1 MRLVVLAGAL
11 AVASTTLAWTARA
24 QSLPNISGI
33 KQTTNRAVA
42 KTNAHTLAMTNVDS
56 AANAAKATAA
66 KATAAPNGA
75 SAAAKR
81 PVESPVDTARAHGVR
96 AMAAP
101 SSTAPGA
108 EMDTA
113 GKVVLRR
120 EVFAYE
126 PSGRRDPFVT
136 LMTVGELRPMI
147 SDLAISGILID
158 PTGRNSVA
166 VLRDVS
172 SKEQYRVKVGQQLG
186 RMRVARIA
194 QKSVTFTIEEF
205 GYSRQQEL
213 AMDETNQARTK

>member
-1 MRLVVLAGAL
+1 MRLVVLAGVL
-11 AVASTTLAWTARA
+11 AVASTTLGGTATA
-24 QSLPNISGI
+24 QSLPNVSGI

-56 AANAAKATAA
+56 AANAAKAPVA
-66 KATAAPNGA
+66 KPAAAPNGA

-81 PVESPVDTARAHGVR
+81 PVESPVDTARARGVR
-96 AMAAP
+96 ATAAP
-101 SSTAPGA
+101 SSAGPGI

-186 RMRVARIA
+186 RMRVARIT
-194 QKSVTFTIEEF
+194 QKAVMFTIEEF